1 METPAEH
8 IVARRHSRSTVSIGK
23 LLGIGEGGVPRTLLN
38 QAPARVMIMALIGA
52 TVYTVHI
59 GMSVFLHP
67 AYMPMP
73 EDRTL
78 PIAAWLAFVS
88 ASGLISLVAWRR
100 WVRPELLL
108 DLALCY
114 EVIGAFFVAFAEQ
127 LLPWPEPYSVRGI
140 SWICAWIIAYQL
152 MVPATP
158 LKVFLAAL
166 LAAAMGPLVLLISV
180 AGGNPLPSTEVML
193 ALFVPTFLCAFAA
206 IALSTHLYELFRDFE
221 RAKRLGS
228 YKLVERL
235 GEGGMGEVWRAEHKM
250 LARPA
255 AIKLIKSERLG
266 AGVGSA
272 GRVLSKRFEREA
284 QATAMLTSP
293 HTIDIYDFGVTRDG
307 RFYYVMEYLDGLDL
321 ETAVKRFGPVPAERA
336 IHLLGQVC
344 HSLAEAHSTGL
355 IHRDIKP
362 SNIFV
367 CRRGLEYDFA
377 KELDF
382 GLVKIDTGPAGEL
395 SQLTE
400 AGSVTGTPSYMAP
413 EMATTPDRVDYRTDL
428 YALGCVGY
436 WLLAGRP
443 VFEGQSQMNV
453 IMQHIQNTPP
463 RLSQMTELEVPSALE
478 ELLLRCL
485 AKAPDDRPQTASA
498 LCNALVG
505 IQTTRAW
512 THERAEAWW
521 QQHVPEAIGTKPSQE
536 PISPVFLVAKEHESD
551 QQR

>member
-1 METPAEH
+1 METPPEH
-8 IVARRHSRSTVSIGK
+8 IVARHDSGSSV
-23 LLGIGEGGVPRTLLN
+23 GIGELVGVGKGGVPRTLLN

-52 TVYTVHI
+52 TVYTAHI

-88 ASGLISLVAWRR
+88 ISGFMFLLAWRR
-100 WVRPELLL
+100 WVRLELLL

-114 EVIGAFFVAFAEQ
+114 EVIGAFFIAFAEQ

-158 LKVFLAAL
+158 LKAFLAAF
-166 LAAAMGPLVLLISV
+166 LAAGMGPLVLLISV
-180 AGGNPLPSTEVML
+180 AGGNPLPSTEVMV
-193 ALFVPTFLCAFAA
+193 ALFVPTLLSAFAA
-206 IALSTHLYELFRDFE
+206 IALSTHLYGLFRDLE
-221 RAKRLGS
+221 KAKRLGS

-255 AIKLIKSERLG
+255 AIKLIRGERLG

-272 GRVLSKRFEREA
+272 GRILSKRFEREA

-293 HTIDIYDFGVTRDG
+293 HTIDIYDFGVARDG
-307 RFYYVMEYLDGLDL
+307 RFYYVMEFLDGLDL

-344 HSLAEAHSTGL
+344 HSLAEAHSAGL

-362 SNIFV
+362 SNIFL

-377 KELDF
+377 KVLDF
-382 GLVKIDTGPAGEL
+382 GLVKIDTGPGGEL
-395 SQLTE
+395 SRLTE
-400 AGSVTGTPSYMAP
+400 ADSVSGTPSYMAP
-413 EMATTPDRVDYRTDL
+413 EMATTPDRVDHRADL

-436 WLLAGRP
+436 WLLAGRR
-443 VFEGQSQMNV
+443 VFEGKSQMNV
-453 IMQHIQNTPP
+453 IMQHVQATPP

-485 AKAPDDRPQTASA
+485 AKAPEDRPQTASA
-498 LCNALVG
+498 LHDLLVRV
-505 IQTTRAW
+505 QTATAW
-512 THERAEAWW
+512 TKQRAELWW
-521 QQHVPEAIGTKPSQE
+521 QRHVPEPATTTLSQE
-536 PISPVFLVAKEHESD
+536 PSSPVYFAAD
-551 QQR
+551 